1 MAADEF
7 FLVDDR
13 EVVLTSRHD
22 VACDGGGGALG
33 HPVEYMTLGT
43 RGEVVCKYCG
53 RRYLAADHPRAAQV
67 RREGTPYAPPAAA

>member
-13 EVVLTSRHD
+13 EVALTSRHD
-22 VACDGGGGALG
+22 VACDGGGALG

-43 RGEVVCKYCG
+43 KGEVVCQYCG
-53 RRYLAADHPRAAQV
+53 RRYLAADHPQAGKV